1 MHSEKISN
9 VKASFLE
16 KVVSQITHYK
26 ARITSSENE
35 LMKLLELRA
44 SGKANINDENRI
56 IELDQFLEQSLDKRN
71 SIPKDFK
78 ELSNTVRLQ
87 EILTKVDSLLSRVSN
102 DDSKI

>member
-1 MHSEKISN
+1 
-9 VKASFLE
+9 SFLE

-87 EILTKVDSLLSRVSN
+87 EILT
-102 DDSKI
+102 